1 MGLEGHHQPLIAK
14 LAGHGQKG
22 VKLVGVVGVVI
33 VDLGTV
39 ILPLVLKAAA
49 RAGKVGQTGF
59 HGAAGQTQHIGGGGG
74 GQSVADVVL
83 ATHLQFHMGVDL
95 AVDHNVKAGET
106 VGPGDVLRAAVGL
119 GIVEAEPEQR
129 AVQTIQSCSG
139 AGVII
144 VGNHMTGLLRY

>member
-1 MGLEGHHQPLIAK
+1 M
-14 LAGHGQKG
+14 
-22 VKLVGVVGVVI
+22 KLVGVVGVVI

-49 RAGKVGQTGF
+49 RAGKAGQTGF

>member
-1 MGLEGHHQPLIAK
+1 MW
-14 LAGHGQKG
+14 
-22 VKLVGVVGVVI
+22 
-33 VDLGTV
+33 
-39 ILPLVLKAAA
+39 A
-49 RAGKVGQTGF
+49 RAGKAGQAGF

-83 ATHLQFHMGVDL
+83 TTHLQFHMGVDL
-95 AVDHNVKAGET
+95 AVDHNVKVGET
-106 VGPGDVLRAAVGL
+106 VGPGDVLRAAVSL

-144 VGNHMTGLLRY
+144 VGNYMAGLLRY

>member
-49 RAGKVGQTGF
+49 RAGKAGQTGF

-83 ATHLQFHMGVDL
+83 ATHLQVHMGVDL
-95 AVDHNVKAGET
+95 AVDHDVEAGET
-106 VGPGDVLRAAVGL
+106 VGPGDVLCVAVGL